1 MCTWCLILSRL
12 LTSLCLYL
20 LRPPLSQGLRHQ
32 HSRSSST
39 EFLHLQTNRET
50 KPRKK
55 KSLKNF
61 PGPVPLVVVGRAGGV
76 TPDLVWD
83 DATLA
88 PSHITAGPG
97 ERLTHCFIFF
107 KCHQYRLSSLR
118 VGCRIKD
125 DHHHH
130 FENLPTVTK
139 SFSSVYLVQVQD
151 IILVLLK
158 QIVIFRM
165 PSVLISSSWRNP
177 VIGRLEVI
185 KMSPDQK

>member
-1 MCTWCLILSRL
+1 MVLDTEQTPHIALFISAQTTTQPGPETPTFTVKFDRI
-12 LTSLCLYL
+12 S
-20 LRPPLSQGLRHQ
+20 PPPD
-32 HSRSSST
+32 
-39 EFLHLQTNRET
+39 
-50 KPRKK
+50 KPRNKTKKK

-151 IILVLLK
+151 IILVLSK